1 MQSVLIEKQVF
12 LNAKSV
18 GSHRTFADVQ
28 LVRCEFTGS
37 NLSKFDDPAM
47 NLIVRDVTMT
57 RCVAKRSSMAG
68 VRFDNVLVDGLSASD
83 GVMLDGSTFR
93 HVTVRGRIGPV
104 MVIPPP
110 FSISQE
116 LQDAFTASI
125 VRYYQDVDWALDI
138 SEAEFESV
146 DLYFVPG
153 DLIKR
158 DPETQYLLRR
168 KQLCRRRPQRVAAA
182 SAHSGRTIRIHPIR
196 QHCRGRSE
204 AIQDVLGDEDGTRR
218 VRMHRLAE

>member
-37 NLSKFDDPAM
+37 NLSQFDDPAM

-83 GVMLDGSTFR
+83 GVMLDGCTFR

-168 KQLCRRRPQRVAAA
+168 DSFAGVDLSELPLRARIAVGRFESTRFDSIAVAPKRSKTFQETKMALDQL
-182 SAHSGRTIRIHPIR
+182 
-196 QHCRGRSE
+196 
-204 AIQDVLGDEDGTRR
+204 
-218 VRMHRLAE
+218 RMHRLAE